1 MLKKIAITALAAYG
15 GFKVLGVVKNTI
27 NKFRK
32 PKAEEAPA
40 ANAASPEP
48 EAPVEEKKSVG
59 ESLDEAV
66 AATDAAAKTAKDAA
80 DKASAAAEKAEKAAD
95 KAAEMK
101 EAAETAAEEAK
112 KAAKDSGEETSR
124 ITALGKDIAG
134 TIKEAEKM
142 ADNAKEMAVQVK
154 DLLNEEMQKKME
166 ALKSTLKEV
175 PAETAKDEKPAEP
188 EKKAP
193 AAKKPATKK

>member
-1 MLKKIAITALAAYG
+1 MLKKIAITALAAQG
-15 GFKVLGVVKNTI
+15 GFKVLGTIKTQI

-32 PKAEEAPA
+32 KAEEAPA

-48 EAPVEEKKSVG
+48 EAPVEKKSAG

-80 DKASAAAEKAEKAAD
+80 DKASVAAEKAEKAAD

-124 ITALGKDIAG
+124 IT
-134 TIKEAEKM
+134 
-142 ADNAKEMAVQVK
+142 
-154 DLLNEEMQKKME
+154 
-166 ALKSTLKEV
+166 
-175 PAETAKDEKPAEP
+175 
-188 EKKAP
+188 
-193 AAKKPATKK
+193 